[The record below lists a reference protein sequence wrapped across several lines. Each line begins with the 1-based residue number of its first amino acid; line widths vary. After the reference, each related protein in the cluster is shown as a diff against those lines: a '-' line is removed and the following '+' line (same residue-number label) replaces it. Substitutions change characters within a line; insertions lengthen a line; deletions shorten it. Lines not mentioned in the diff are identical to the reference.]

1 MQEQISHTLSF
12 SLSLLKTANLRA
24 AEHNPFPLMSEEK
37 TWWMTVK
44 ESEKPEKPFGAPQDQ
59 KYSKHIKKPV
69 MWWVTLA
76 YWRSEGERAL
86 GGWIRAAHPT
96 VEGGQERKKK
106 LEISRGDYCQGQ
118 DRCRGREEIK
128 RRSFQKNAGL
138 LLATIPLFFSLLF
151 FSWVHPLSK
160 SVIISELFS
169 SPHLPSGFNTMFTLP
184 NFTYVFSPFLV
195 VPFSR
200 IASKCDYKYRTHS
213 APPCVPP
220 ATMRIMENLNPQ
232 LLLMRLVVSLSRC
245 SHRERFS
252 F

>member
-1 MQEQISHTLSF
+1 MDDCERERKAREAFRGPARSKVFQAHQETCYVMSHI
-12 SLSLLKTANLRA
+12 SLLEKRRRTSTWRM
-24 AEHNPFPLMSEEK
+24 NPCSPPDSGG
-37 TWWMTVK
+37 
-44 ESEKPEKPFGAPQDQ
+44 GA
-59 KYSKHIKKPV
+59 
-69 MWWVTLA
+69 
-76 YWRSEGERAL
+76 
-86 GGWIRAAHPT
+86 
-96 VEGGQERKKK
+96 RKKK
-106 LEISRGDYCQGQ
+106 KSLKLA
-118 DRCRGREEIK
+118 EEIIVRAKTDAGEEK
-128 RRSFQKNAGL
+128 R
-138 LLATIPLFFSLLF
+138 SLLF

-169 SPHLPSGFNTMFTLP
+169 SPRLPSGFNTMFTLP

>member
-1 MQEQISHTLSF
+1 
-12 SLSLLKTANLRA
+12 
-24 AEHNPFPLMSEEK
+24 MSGPRQMPGKRRDQTE
-37 TWWMTVK
+37 VF
-44 ESEKPEKPFGAPQDQ
+44 PEKCG
-59 KYSKHIKKPV
+59 
-69 MWWVTLA
+69 
-76 YWRSEGERAL
+76 
-86 GGWIRAAHPT
+86 T
-96 VEGGQERKKK
+96 V
-106 LEISRGDYCQGQ
+106 
-118 DRCRGREEIK
+118 
-128 RRSFQKNAGL
+128 AGNHSSL
-138 LLATIPLFFSLLF
+138 FSLLF

-169 SPHLPSGFNTMFTLP
+169 SPRLPSGFNTMFTLP

-213 APPCVPP
+213 APPRVPP